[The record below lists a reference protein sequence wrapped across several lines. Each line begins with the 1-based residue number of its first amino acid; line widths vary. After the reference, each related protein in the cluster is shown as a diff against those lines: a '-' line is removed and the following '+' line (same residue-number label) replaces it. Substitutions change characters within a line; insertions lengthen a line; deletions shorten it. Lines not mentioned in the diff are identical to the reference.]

1 MIFKLVLILQTSFQ
15 ASIAFVRDTSTCN
28 QTVNSNPIYVLTTFL
43 LQTRIALMIY
53 GLLKILFPQA
63 TITIFNRYGKLLKES
78 NKYGLEWHL

>member
-1 MIFKLVLILQTSFQ
+1 
-15 ASIAFVRDTSTCN
+15 
-28 QTVNSNPIYVLTTFL
+28 
-43 LQTRIALMIY
+43 MIY